1 MKNIL
6 LIIILVINFD
16 SLKSQPLKLT
26 IDESIDLAIENNEN
40 LKNSYLEEKISKAL
54 SKEYLSIGLPQI
66 NFDGGVKYNHEVQ
79 KSLIDISR
87 FMPGVPEGTEQEVQ
101 FGQTYDGRMDL
112 TLDQMIF
119 NGSYFVGLSAAKEL
133 VNLSEKLTVRNIID
147 INESV
152 QKAYY
157 TVLNTKKR
165 IELVDINLSRLN
177 TLLEQTKKLYDNGFV
192 EKLDLNRIMVSFN
205 NLKSEKIKAS
215 RLYQLSKEVFNFQIG
230 IPIGTE
236 IELIDEL
243 SEDLIYSFIYSLEDF
258 DYSQRIEYSI
268 MQTDKNLKFYDLKN
282 NRSQYLPQIYANYNY
297 GYNTSSSNYNLF
309 FDSDR
314 WKSFGTLGFKII
326 VPIFDGFLKRSKIN
340 QSKYKIEQVENQ
352 MLFLERSINLQVNQA
367 ISSYE
372 NTKESIIVS
381 KQNLE
386 LAKDV
391 YLATERKFKEGV
403 GSNLELIDSNNSL
416 KTAQNQYYNSLYE
429 SVIASIEIKKTLGT
443 LLNKQI

>member
-6 LIIILVINFD
+6 LAIFLVFNINY
-16 SLKSQPLKLT
+16 LMSQPLKLT
-26 IDESIDLAIENNEN
+26 LEESINLAIENNEN
-40 LKNSYLEEKISKAL
+40 LKNSYLEEKISKAIT
-54 SKEYLSIGLPQI
+54 KEYLSIGLPQI

-112 TLDQMIF
+112 FLNQMIF

-133 VNLSEKLTVRNIID
+133 VNLSEKLTERDIID

-165 IELVDINLSRLN
+165 IELVDINILRLS
-177 TLLEQTKKLYDNGFV
+177 TLLNQTQKLFENGFV
-192 EKLDLNRIMVSFN
+192 EKLDVDRIRVSYN
-205 NLKSEKIKAS
+205 NLKSEKIKAD

-230 IPIGTE
+230 IPVGSE
-236 IELIDEL
+236 IELVGEL
-243 SEDLIYSFIYSLEDF
+243 TEDLVNNFNYSLEDF
-258 DYSQRIEYSI
+258 DYSKRIEYSI
-268 MQTDKNLKFYDLKN
+268 LQTDKNLKFYDLKN
-282 NRSQYLPQIYANYNY
+282 NRSQYLPQVYANYNY
-297 GYNTSSSNYNLF
+297 GYNTSSSDYNLF
-309 FDSDR
+309 FDSNR

-352 MLFLERSINLQVNQA
+352 MLFLERSINLQVNQS
-367 ISSYE
+367 ILSYE
-372 NTKESIIVS
+372 NTKETILVS
-381 KQNLE
+381 KQNLD
-386 LAKDV
+386 LAEDV
-391 YLATERKFKEGV
+391 YIATEIKFKEGV

-416 KTAQNQYYNSLYE
+416 KIAQNQYYNSLYE
-429 SVIASIEIKKTLGT
+429 SIIASIEIKKTLGT
-443 LLNKQI
+443 LLNK

>member
-1 MKNIL
+1 MKNIFFVL
-6 LIIILVINFD
+6 LLVLNIN
-16 SLKSQPLKLT
+16 SLKSQTLKLT
-26 IDESIDLAIENNEN
+26 LEESINFAIENNEN
-40 LKNSYLEEKISKAL
+40 LKNSYLEEKISKAIT
-54 SKEYLSIGLPQI
+54 KEYLSIGLPQI

-112 TLDQMIF
+112 FLNQMIF

-133 VNLSEKLTVRNIID
+133 VNLSEKLTERDIID

-165 IELVDINLSRLN
+165 IELVDINILRLS
-177 TLLEQTKKLYDNGFV
+177 TLLNQTQKLFENGFV
-192 EKLDLNRIMVSFN
+192 EKLDVDRIRVSYN
-205 NLKSEKIKAS
+205 NLKSEKIKAD

-230 IPIGTE
+230 VPIGSE
-236 IELIDEL
+236 IELVGEL
-243 SEDLIYSFIYSLEDF
+243 TEDLVNNFNYSLEDF
-258 DYSQRIEYSI
+258 DYSKRIEYSI
-268 MQTDKNLKFYDLKN
+268 LQTDKNLKFYDLKN
-282 NRSQYLPQIYANYNY
+282 NRSQYLPQVYANYNY
-297 GYNTSSSNYNLF
+297 GYNTSSSDYNLF
-309 FDSDR
+309 FDSNR

-352 MLFLERSINLQVNQA
+352 MLFLERSINLQVNQS
-367 ISSYE
+367 ILSYE
-372 NTKESIIVS
+372 NTKETILVS
-381 KQNLE
+381 KQNLD
-386 LAKDV
+386 LAEDV
-391 YLATERKFKEGV
+391 YIATEIKFKEGV

-416 KTAQNQYYNSLYE
+416 KIAQNQYYNSLYE
-429 SVIASIEIKKTLGT
+429 SIIASIEIKKTLGT
-443 LLNKQI
+443 LLNK

>member
-6 LIIILVINFD
+6 LAIFLVFNINY
-16 SLKSQPLKLT
+16 LVSQPLKLT
-26 IDESIDLAIENNEN
+26 LEESINLAIENNEN
-40 LKNSYLEEKISKAL
+40 LKNSYLEEKISKAIT
-54 SKEYLSIGLPQI
+54 KEYLSIGLPQI

-112 TLDQMIF
+112 FLNQMIF

-133 VNLSEKLTVRNIID
+133 VNLSEKLTERDIID

-165 IELVDINLSRLN
+165 IELVDINILRLS
-177 TLLEQTKKLYDNGFV
+177 TLLNQTQKLFENGFV
-192 EKLDLNRIMVSFN
+192 EKLDVDRIRVSYN
-205 NLKSEKIKAS
+205 NLKSEKIKAD

-230 IPIGTE
+230 VPIGSE
-236 IELIDEL
+236 IELVGEL
-243 SEDLIYSFIYSLEDF
+243 TEDLVNNFNYSLEDF
-258 DYSQRIEYSI
+258 DYSKRIEYSI
-268 MQTDKNLKFYDLKN
+268 LQTDKNLKFYDLKN
-282 NRSQYLPQIYANYNY
+282 NRSQYLPQVYANYNY
-297 GYNTSSSNYNLF
+297 GYNTSSSDYNVF
-309 FDSDR
+309 FDSNR

-352 MLFLERSINLQVNQA
+352 MLFLERSINLQVNQS
-367 ISSYE
+367 ILSYE
-372 NTKESIIVS
+372 NTKETILVS
-381 KQNLE
+381 KQNLD
-386 LAKDV
+386 LAEDV
-391 YLATERKFKEGV
+391 YIATEIKFKEGV

-416 KTAQNQYYNSLYE
+416 KIAQNQYYNSLYE
-429 SVIASIEIKKTLGT
+429 SIIASIEIKKTLGT
-443 LLNKQI
+443 LLNK